1 MADGGEGMV
10 DAYLELLGG
19 RKVFLTVQG
28 LQGRPVACHYGILP
42 DGSRREIAVLE
53 DNWNRI
59 WRALPQDGITVT
71 GLTLEIRGT
80 YGARRAEVF
89 EICVY

>member
-1 MADGGEGMV
+1 MERAGVLDIRAGVWGGLV
-10 DAYLELLGG
+10 KSA
-19 RKVFLTVQG
+19 VI
-28 LQGRPVACHYGILP
+28 YGILP